1 MAETTYR
8 WEMKKKYRE
17 TGGGIKQEGSEAA
30 SGQEH
35 LNNRGKHQLGMLVD
49 LEL

>member
-17 TGGGIKQEGSEAA
+17 TGGIKQEGSEAA

-35 LNNRGKHQLGMLVD
+35 LNNRGDDQSIDLGL
-49 LEL
+49 